1 MKVLVTGASGAV
13 GPALVDVLL
22 QESSAVR
29 VLTRKLPPHDL
40 FPGTVE
46 CIQGDI
52 CDADTV
58 DRVVEGVDVVY
69 HLAAKTHRV
78 ESARDLETAYQH
90 HNIEGTR
97 NLVQA
102 AQSKGI
108 SRFVFF
114 STISVYGPGRNTEV
128 VDETSPLNP
137 QSLYTDSKYKAEKI
151 VLKARK
157 GSGEE
162 HLGTVL
168 RLAAVYGPRMQGNYV
183 SLVKAVQSGRFIPI
197 GTGQNRRTL
206 VYDRDAAR
214 AAVLA
219 ASHPRAAGQVFNVT
233 DGRIHALS
241 EILAVIY
248 EASGRRRPKYYFP
261 AKPARLAAGL
271 VEFALNLVRIKSPIQ
286 RVHIDKFTEDV
297 AVSGE
302 KIQTQLGFQPRFD
315 LRQGWQETVQTFNSI
330 KER

>member
-29 VLTRKLPPHDL
+29 VLTRKAPQGDL
-40 FPGTVE
+40 FPGSVE
-46 CIQGDI
+46 CFQGDI
-52 CDADTV
+52 CDPGTV
-58 DRVVEGVDVVY
+58 NRAVEGIDVVY
-69 HLAAKTHRV
+69 HLAAKTHTLNP
-78 ESARDLETAYQH
+78 SRDLQRVYQH
-90 HNIEGTR
+90 NNVEGTR

-102 AQSKGI
+102 AQSKGV

-114 STISVYGPGRNTEV
+114 STICVYGSGRNTEL

-137 QSLYTDSKYKAEKI
+137 QSLYADSKYKAEKI
-151 VLKARK
+151 VLRARK
-157 GSGEE
+157 GGAEE
-162 HLGTVL
+162 PLGTVL

-183 SLVKAVQSGRFIPI
+183 SLVKAVQSGRFVPI

-271 VEFALNLVRIKSPIQ
+271 AEFALNLVRIKSPIQ

-302 KIQTQLGFQPRFD
+302 KIQIQLGFQPRYD
-315 LRQGWQETVQTFNSI
+315 LRQGWQETFQNLITS
-330 KER
+330 